1 MACTEVDM
9 ELKGNRKKV
18 NWRNKYI
25 RVNKCLA
32 LQRIFVSRGTY
43 IRAQNLNGL
52 SQMRFLLSHYHTL
65 EGITDRNS

>member
-1 MACTEVDM
+1 M
-9 ELKGNRKKV
+9 

-43 IRAQNLNGL
+43 IRAQNLEWFVANAL
-52 SQMRFLLSHYHTL
+52 SAISLSYTR
-65 EGITDRNS
+65 RNKEPQLVAECM